1 MNIYGD
7 NFFLALGNGSI
18 FDLKLLKWRNFKKLL
33 NFIKGL
39 CTHTRMRTHFFW
51 QVLLS
56 CLHIPSVRVQVMS
69 LSFFFFVLLY
79 WGSLI
84 QNLKRNPLV
93 IMPTQPM
100 SCQLFSN
107 FPLTLRCTPCV
118 RHGFASRHC
127 YGTPGCLLI
136 ILLLNEVIFYS

>member
-1 MNIYGD
+1 M
-7 NFFLALGNGSI
+7 ALGNESI
-18 FDLKLLKWRNFKKLL
+18 FDLKLLKGRNFKKLL
-33 NFIKGL
+33 NFTKGL
-39 CTHTRMRTHFFW
+39 CTHTHAHTRFLASSPELPPYSICQGSSHEPF
-51 QVLLS
+51 L
-56 CLHIPSVRVQVMS
+56 
-69 LSFFFFVLLY
+69 FFFVLLY

-136 ILLLNEVIFYS
+136 ILLLNEVICYS